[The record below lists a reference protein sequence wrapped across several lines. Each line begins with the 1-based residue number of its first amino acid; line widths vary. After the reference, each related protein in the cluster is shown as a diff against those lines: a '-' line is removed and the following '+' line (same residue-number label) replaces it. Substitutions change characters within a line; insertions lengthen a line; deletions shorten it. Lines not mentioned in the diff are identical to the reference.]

1 MPDRR
6 GINVPLSKGLIGC
19 RIRRRRR
26 EKDDFDVT
34 IREE

>member
-19 RIRRRRR
+19 RIRVGV
-26 EKDDFDVT
+26 EKKMIST
-34 IREE
+34 